1 MKRPCRLGR
10 SASTARLT
18 AIIRSGFALY
28 LVQRQLRRTANQ
40 FVRRQT
46 GSFVRGRVV
55 QCQVEADPRQTRRTE
70 PACSCRSAL
79 RPSRRRP
86 ARRRVPG
93 RSRSDA
99 KRGTCVESA
108 MAWGEYRSHR
118 GRYSRGVGG
127 HTRWELGTHAL
138 GVLQGTGRFTTKT
151 VDSAPDVAEDV
162 GNRPFGVRTH
172 AFGVLHGV
180 GHFPHPVERFHMDR
194 TRNQPR
200 RGRIS
205 LTAWAIC
212 SPTRR
217 PIGA

>member
-1 MKRPCRLGR
+1 MPESAEESHADLVYANVALDRFDEAERLLADEATAWPWLWRGWR
-10 SASTARLT
+10 RFTRTRGGMTARWCLANGHLEWNALANAYGLGPRMAT
-18 AIIRSGFALY
+18 AT
-28 LVQRQLRRTANQ
+28 LRFKCGRT
-40 FVRRQT
+40 
-46 GSFVRGRVV
+46 GWMPYDIKG
-55 QCQVEADPRQTRRTE
+55 
-70 PACSCRSAL
+70 
-79 RPSRRRP
+79 
-86 ARRRVPG
+86 
-93 RSRSDA
+93 
-99 KRGTCVESA
+99 
-108 MAWGEYRSHR
+108 
-118 GRYSRGVGG
+118 
-127 HTRWELGTHAL
+127 ELGTHAL